1 MDVNY
6 YEERLNRKQ
15 TLSNGAEACWDGR
28 AESFSASQNKGGY
41 QVANEVTSIFMAKGI
56 VNEASVLDVGGG
68 SGRYAIPF
76 AKKAVKVT
84 MTDISSN
91 MLKFAKENAEK
102 ENLHNL
108 DYVKVDWAVA
118 DLDKLGWNKKFDL
131 VFASM
136 CPATRRKDGIDKMIA
151 ASKGYC
157 NINQLIVTT
166 DNLMEHIKEVLGIK
180 SAYDPHNDRDSVECI
195 FNILW
200 LQGYDPEIRYL
211 KNDSSSEYTVDN
223 AITRFAGRFSNTAKE
238 KGMDIKKIIE
248 DYSEN
253 GKITINSK
261 SHLAMITWQI

>member
-6 YEERLNRKQ
+6 YEEKLGGKKTLN
-15 TLSNGAEACWDGR
+15 TDAEAFWDGR
-28 AESFSASQNKGGY
+28 AEQFSASQNKGGY
-41 QVANEVTSIFMAKGI
+41 EVSDEVVSIFSAKGI
-56 VNEASVLDVGGG
+56 LEGASVLDVGGG
-68 SGRYAIPF
+68 SGRYAVPF
-76 AKKAVKVT
+76 AKKADKVT

-91 MLKFAKENAEK
+91 MLKFAKDNAEK

-108 DYVKVDWAVA
+108 DYVRVDWAEA
-118 DLDKLGWNKKFDL
+118 NLDELGWNKKFDL

-136 CPATRRKDGIDKMIA
+136 CPAVRRKDGIDKMIA

-166 DNLMEHIKEVLGIK
+166 DNFMEHIKEVLGIK
-180 SAYDPHNDRDSVECI
+180 NDYDPHNDRDSVECM

-211 KNDSSSEYTVDN
+211 KNSRSDEYNLEDAV
-223 AITRFAGRFSNTAKE
+223 TRFSGRFSKTAQD

-261 SHLAMITWQI
+261 SHLAIITWQV